1 MRSSRR
7 HAQWTRE
14 KIIARISELRSAGE
28 DLSYTCTA
36 ARDCSLLRGAK
47 RHFGSWKGA
56 IEAAGINYDRDVRKL
71 PKWTRELIVEAI
83 KGARRWGVDL
93 SWTSVVRHPTY
104 AALAY
109 AAIRRSGFGSWDAAL
124 QAAGTA
130 PGEVRR
136 YEAWDCE
143 KVLAGIRER
152 ARGGLA
158 LNAKTMQAED
168 SRLFNAALKRYAGW
182 DVALRA
188 AGVDPAAVYKRRR
201 WDKARIR
208 EEIRCLWQAGEDMA
222 SPHMR
227 GHHSALYSAACKHF
241 GSWTIARS
249 ACGIRKGVRKP
260 RQG

>member
-1 MRSSRR
+1 MRSSNRS
-7 HAQWTRE
+7 AQWTRE

-36 ARDCSLLRGAK
+36 ARNRSLLRGAK
-47 RHFGSWKGA
+47 RHFGSWKSA

-71 PKWTRELIVEAI
+71 PKWSRERIVEAI
-83 KGARRWGVDL
+83 LGARRRGVDL

-109 AAIRRSGFGSWDAAL
+109 AAIRSPAFGSWDAAL
-124 QAAGTA
+124 RAAGVA

-136 YEAWDCE
+136 YEAWDSE

-152 ARGGLA
+152 VRSGLA
-158 LNAKTMQAED
+158 LNSKAMQAQD
-168 SRLFNAALKRYAGW
+168 SRLFNAALKRYGGW
-182 DVALRA
+182 EAALRA

-201 WDKARIR
+201 WDRARIR
-208 EEIRCLWQAGEDMA
+208 EEIRRLWEAGEDLA
-222 SPHMR
+222 APHMR

-241 GSWTIARS
+241 GSWTTARS
-249 ACGIRKGVRKP
+249 ACGIRKGFRKP